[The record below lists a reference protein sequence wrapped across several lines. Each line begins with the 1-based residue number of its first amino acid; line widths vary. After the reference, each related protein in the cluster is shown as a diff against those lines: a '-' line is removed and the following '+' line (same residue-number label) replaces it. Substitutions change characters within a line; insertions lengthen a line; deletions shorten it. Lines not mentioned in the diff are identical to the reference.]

1 MNKEHFKFK
10 CTLTYNETFLI
21 NFTEYFVAIKILN
34 VFELYSTYLRSGR
47 ILVILIL
54 PL

>member
-1 MNKEHFKFK
+1 MNKAYFKFK
-10 CTLTYNETFLI
+10 RTLTYNETFLI
-21 NFTEYFVAIKILN
+21 NFTEYFGAIKILK
-34 VFELYSTYLRSGR
+34 VFELDSTYLRSGR